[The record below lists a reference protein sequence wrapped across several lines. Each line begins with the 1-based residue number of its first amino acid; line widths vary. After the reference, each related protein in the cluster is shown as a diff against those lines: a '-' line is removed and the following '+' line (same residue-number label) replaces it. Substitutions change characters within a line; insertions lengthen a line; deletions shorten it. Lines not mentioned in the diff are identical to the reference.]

1 MVTVTGLLL
10 FPLIPFFIS
19 LIVLIYALREEIE
32 KNNQKDS
39 PQDVPKDIR
48 KNVPKDVKRKRLRK
62 ILRLVFGK
70 IVLPTWQKLMLGI
83 FAGILIY
90 SALIYGTSLYDSK
103 TEIEVVTKIPALLDG
118 AVLYVVLVAMVGMLA
133 LITAFTKRDTSF
145 LAGVTISFSIFEV
158 YFALRCTETIPFM
171 ENLIKHSC

>member
-1 MVTVTGLLL
+1 MVTATGSLLS
-10 FPLIPFFIS
+10 PLIPFFIS
-19 LIVLIYALREEIE
+19 LIVLIYAFREDIE
-32 KNNQKDS
+32 KNNQKDI
-39 PQDVPKDIR
+39 PQDVQKDIR
-48 KNVPKDVKRKRLRK
+48 KNTPKDVKRK
-62 ILRLVFGK
+62 ILQLIFGK
-70 IVLPTWQKLMLGI
+70 IVLPTWQKLMLGVFTGI
-83 FAGILIY
+83 FIY

-118 AVLYVVLVAMVGMLA
+118 AVLYVFLVAMVGMLA